1 MDMHEVNML
10 YAKFEPLFKEKI
22 SYDLFTQIFS
32 YMTKLEFKKGDFYV
46 RPNDVAD
53 KVGLCSKGLFKLY
66 YLDQN
71 GREYIK
77 SFNGEGFVMA
87 PFAEI
92 LQSIPSRTY
101 IQALCDSEVYE
112 LPYEKVLDLASRDSG
127 AKELLMD
134 ILEMLY
140 LEKEQKEF
148 AFLKMSP
155 FERYEAFRQQ
165 YAQYLDKIPQ
175 FSIASY
181 LGITPEALS
190 RILKRNN
197 F

>member
-1 MDMHEVNML
+1 ML
-10 YAKFEPLFKEKI
+10 YAKFEPMFKEKI
-22 SYDLFTQIFS
+22 SYDLFTQVFTH
-32 YMTKLEFKKGDFYV
+32 MTKHEFKKGDFYI

-53 KVGLCSKGLFKLY
+53 RVALCSEGLFKLY
-66 YLDQN
+66 YLDHN

-77 SFNGEGFVMA
+77 SFNGEGYVIA
-87 PFAEI
+87 PFSEI
-92 LQSIPSRTY
+92 LQKIPSRTY
-101 IQALCDSEVYE
+101 IQALCDSELYD
-112 LPYEKVLDLASRDSG
+112 LPYQKVLDLANRDPG

-155 FERYEAFRQQ
+155 FERYEAFCQQ
-165 YAQYLDKIPQ
+165 YAQHLDKIPQ

-190 RILKRNN
+190 RILKRNTT
-197 F
+197 